1 MILHRCC
8 GFRNRLS
15 VYTGVVTRSTANVLS
30 GELELPL
37 AFANTLDVEEAR
49 DELGNAESLR
59 VWLLGHRLIGGGTRV
74 SRHDLALAIELRD
87 ALRRILMAHSGT
99 PLVSEELDIV
109 NEVLARLPLDVQ
121 IDASGSPRVAARGEG
136 VTAAL
141 GRVVCDVARARTLGT
156 WERLKLCPAEDCLWA
171 FFDSSKNRSRRWCSM
186 DVCGNRTK
194 TRSYRRRRAANAAN
208 EPG

>member
-1 MILHRCC
+1 
-8 GFRNRLS
+8 
-15 VYTGVVTRSTANVLS
+15 VTRSAVSVLS

-59 VWLLGHRLIGGGTRV
+59 IWLLGHRLIDGESRV
-74 SRHDLALAIELRD
+74 SRRDLALAIELRD
-87 ALRRILMAHSGT
+87 ALRRTLLAHSG
-99 PLVSEELDIV
+99 LALLGEEIDVV

-121 IDASGSPRVAARGEG
+121 IDAAGAPRVAARGDG

-141 GRVVCDVARARTLGT
+141 GRIVCDVARARTLGT

-186 DVCGNRTK
+186 NVCGNRTK
-194 TRSYRRRRAANAAN
+194 TRSYRRRRAANAEN